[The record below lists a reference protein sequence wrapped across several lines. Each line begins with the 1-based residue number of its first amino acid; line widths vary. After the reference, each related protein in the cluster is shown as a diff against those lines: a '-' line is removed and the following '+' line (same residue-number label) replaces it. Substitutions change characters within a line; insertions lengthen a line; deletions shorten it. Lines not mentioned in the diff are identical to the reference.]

1 MKNLLSCG
9 SRFTTVKILSSLAA
23 FLIVLLFSGSAQ
35 AVDISSSDLIGF
47 RGGFWRIEKAKDLP
61 STIQAKRYT
70 SYLELFFSHGM
81 KKGFSLELN
90 LGAGYRGDTKFTV
103 PGEYH
108 TENWNLYPVSG
119 KVKYSLFSYYPQKR
133 FQPYLDLGL
142 TFLTASSTYNNP
154 NYLGVTFISTKTA
167 FGALAGWGVDFA
179 VSSRILAN
187 LDFQYRWV
195 GFDQAVGAIKDYS
208 GPQLTFGLEYIIKQ
222 KRSKIGE

>member
-1 MKNLLSCG
+1 MKSSFYRG
-9 SRFTTVKILSSLAA
+9 SKSSTLKFFSFLAIFIIVSLFTE
-23 FLIVLLFSGSAQ
+23 SARP
-35 AVDISSSDLIGF
+35 VDISSADLVGF
-47 RGGFWRIEKAKDLP
+47 RGGFWRVEKAKDLP

-70 SYLELFFSHGM
+70 PYLELFFSHGM

-119 KVKYSLFSYYPQKR
+119 KVKYFLFSYYPQKR

-142 TFLTASSTYNNP
+142 TFLTASSTYNN
-154 NYLGVTFISTKTA
+154 LGVTFISTKTA

-208 GPQLTFGLEYIIKQ
+208 GPQLIFGLEYIIKQ
-222 KRSKIGE
+222 KPSKKLE

>member
-1 MKNLLSCG
+1 MK
-9 SRFTTVKILSSLAA
+9 SSLYRGSKSSSLKFFSFLTA
-23 FLIVLLFSGSAQ
+23 FIIVSLFTESTR

-61 STIQAKRYT
+61 SNIQAKRYT
-70 SYLELFFSHGM
+70 PYLELFFSYGI
-81 KKGFSLELN
+81 KKGFSLELD
-90 LGAGYRGDTKFTV
+90 LGAGYRGDTKITV
-103 PGEYH
+103 PGGYYI
-108 TENWNLYPVSG
+108 ENWNLYPVSG
-119 KVKYSLFSYYPQKR
+119 KFKYSLFSYYPQKR

-142 TFLTASSTYNNP
+142 TFLTASSTYNDP
-154 NYLGVTFISTKTA
+154 YYLGVTFIRTKTA

-208 GPQLTFGLEYIIKQ
+208 GPQLIFGLEYIIKQ
-222 KRSKIGE
+222 KPSKKLE

>member
-1 MKNLLSCG
+1 MKSSFYSG
-9 SRFTTVKILSSLAA
+9 SRLSTLKFFSFLTIFIVASLFTEST
-23 FLIVLLFSGSAQ
+23 Q

-47 RGGFWRIEKAKDLP
+47 RGGFWRVDKARNLP
-61 STIQAKRYT
+61 DTIQAKTYT
-70 SYLELFFSHGM
+70 PYLELFISHGI